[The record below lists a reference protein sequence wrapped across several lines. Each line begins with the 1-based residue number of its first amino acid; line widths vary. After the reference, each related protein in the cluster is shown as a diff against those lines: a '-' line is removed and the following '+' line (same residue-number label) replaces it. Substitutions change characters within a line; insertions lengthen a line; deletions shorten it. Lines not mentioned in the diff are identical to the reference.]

1 HPIARVATD
10 RRRVCNSGR
19 PAGASTD
26 ARELDGYA
34 PPVRA
39 SVKTH
44 SGPVPVR
51 RRKRHG
57 VFQVPPWVGRLTTR
71 AREARPH
78 GTGAADPLPG
88 ARPPT
93 PPAGAVPRWPARSRD
108 SHAPAHAR
116 PPTPPAGAVPRW
128 PARSRDSH
136 ALAHARPHTSRLC
149 SATAARARAVSPY
162 PATYRNASHGI
173 GWMLPNASS
182 ML

>member
-108 SHAPAHAR
+108 SHA
-116 PPTPPAGAVPRW
+116 
-128 PARSRDSH
+128 
-136 ALAHARPHTSRLC
+136 LAHARPHTSRLC